1 MMTLLVMAAGNGSRY
16 GALKQFDNLGPKKEF
31 LFEYSIYDAVKNG
44 FDHIV
49 VITKREFVKE
59 IRTYLQKRLPKGIK
73 IDVIE
78 QVLEDLP
85 KGTDEKFDR
94 MKPWGTAHAVW
105 SARNHIK
112 NGFAVLNAD
121 DFYGAGAFEK
131 AATFLKN
138 NTSEN
143 QYGLVSYY
151 LKDTLSDYGTV
162 SRGICEAKDNKLLK
176 ISELLEIGKKEDG
189 SIEDFNTHTMLTGE
203 EPTSMNFWI
212 CYPSFFEEIEKQFTI
227 FLKDTDKVKNGELY
241 IPLAIQKMIEQELIK
256 VKLTAADSMWFGVT
270 HAADKEMAL
279 SALQKM
285 TDNNIYP
292 TPLWKI

>member
-1 MMTLLVMAAGNGSRY
+1 MKTLLIMAAGNGSRY
-16 GALKQFDNLGPKKEF
+16 GALKQFDNLGPEKEF
-31 LFEYSIYDAVKNG
+31 LFEYSIFDAIESG

-49 VITKREFVKE
+49 VITKREFVTE
-59 IRTYLQKRLPKGIK
+59 ISSYLQKRLPKNIK

-85 KGTDEKFDR
+85 KGTDQKFDR
-94 MKPWGTAHAVW
+94 LKPWGTAHAVW

-121 DFYGAGAFEK
+121 DFYGKGAFEK
-131 AATFLKN
+131 AAEFLQN
-138 NTSEN
+138 NKSDD

-151 LKDTLSDYGTV
+151 LNDTLSDHGTV
-162 SRGICEAKDNKLLK
+162 SRGICEAENDQLLK
-176 ISELLEIGKKEDG
+176 ISELLEIGKNKDG
-189 SIEDFNTHTMLTGE
+189 SIIDFNTNTNLTGE

-212 CYPSFFEEIEKQFTI
+212 CYPSFFEEIEKQFTA
-227 FLKDTDKVKNGELY
+227 FLKDEQLVAKGELY
-241 IPLAIQKMIEQELIK
+241 IPLAIQKMIENKLIQ
-256 VKLTAADSMWFGVT
+256 VKLTAANSTWFGVT

-279 SALQKM
+279 KILKQK
-285 TDNNIYP
+285 TDDKQYP

>member
-16 GALKQFDNLGPKKEF
+16 GALKQFDNLGPNKEF

-44 FDHIV
+44 FDHVV
-49 VITKREFVKE
+49 VITKREFVTEIKE
-59 IRTYLQKRLPKGIK
+59 YLQNRLPKEIK

-85 KGTDEKFDR
+85 KGITQKFNR
-94 MKPWGTAHAVW
+94 VKPWGTAHAVW

-131 AATFLKN
+131 AVEFLQN
-138 NTSEN
+138 NESED

-151 LKDTLSDYGTV
+151 LKDTLSDHGTV
-162 SRGICEAKDNKLLK
+162 SRGICKADKDRLLK
-176 ISELLEIGKKEDG
+176 ISELLEIGIKENG
-189 SIEDFNTHTMLTGE
+189 SIFDFHSSTFLTGE
-203 EPTSMNFWI
+203 EPTSMNFWV
-212 CYPSFFEEIEKQFTI
+212 CYPSFFEEIERQFVA
-227 FLKDTDKVKNGELY
+227 FLGKPENINKGELY
-241 IPLAIQKMIEQELIK
+241 IPLTIQKMIEKEMIQ
-256 VKLTAADSMWFGVT
+256 VKLTAADSKWFGVT

-279 SALQKM
+279 NALQKM
-285 TDNNIYP
+285 ADDKIYP
-292 TPLWKI
+292 APLWKI